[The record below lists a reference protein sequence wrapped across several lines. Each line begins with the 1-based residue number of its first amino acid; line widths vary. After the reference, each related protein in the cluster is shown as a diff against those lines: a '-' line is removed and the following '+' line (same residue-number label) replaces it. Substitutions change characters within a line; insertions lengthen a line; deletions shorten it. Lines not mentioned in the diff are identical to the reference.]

1 MLCMGA
7 VILLL
12 SWLKHLAGGR
22 VKRFLGH
29 HQPVD
34 SLGQRER
41 AQQFEQPM
49 HLIWGFWGQRQR
61 KVPSATSHCLR
72 TFPLSFKHHIVPL
85 GDTD

>member
-41 AQQFEQPM
+41 AQQFEQRM
-49 HLIWGFWGQRQR
+49 HLMAFGDGGSGKSLLQLHTAS
-61 KVPSATSHCLR
+61 VLSH
-72 TFPLSFKHHIVPL
+72 
-85 GDTD
+85 